1 MPRIEILIHMNTKK
15 NNITDEKFTVKINER
30 NGSTRNAFRLT
41 APKFAV
47 RIPVS
52 IPS

>member
-1 MPRIEILIHMNTKK
+1 MPRIEILIHMNIQE
-15 NNITDEKFTVKINER
+15 NNITDVKCTVKNNER

-41 APKFAV
+41 GPKFAV

>member
-1 MPRIEILIHMNTKK
+1 MNKSKK
-15 NNITDEKFTVKINER
+15 NENNITDEKCTVKNNER
-30 NGSTRNAFRLT
+30 NGITRNTFRPT
-41 APKFAV
+41 TPKFAV